1 MKENRKSLIKILE
14 TLQFLGR
21 PGLGLRGDEN
31 GENLNFTQLSK
42 FRSKDFVKLNQWME
56 KKLTGIQRVTSR
68 MNFLC

>member
-21 PGLGLRGDEN
+21 QGLALRGDEN
-31 GENLNFTQLSK
+31 GENLNFTQLLK
-42 FRSKDFVKLNQWME
+42 FRSKDFVKLNQWLE
-56 KKLTGIQRVTSR
+56 KKLTGIERVTSR